1 MVSKSNGFN
10 AVYNIMLGN
19 KNTSKWNN
27 YIPEKGYT
35 EVSYS
40 FPLWSDLR
48 ENKYK
53 TITTFN
59 ESQKQLAKEILQQW
73 EDVANIKFVEHTPN
87 KDTNIKFG
95 LYNNVHE
102 GFNYTSPSVA
112 GFATYPEK
120 NAFYKNKI
128 EKVSDY
134 NHSGQIWINLFELK
148 QADVIEKSSITSSQK
163 VKVNLFKSKSDNIN
177 YYFNETDTHYILYE
191 NKNLNIHNNNQGQAP
206 EKGTFKEYAYRH
218 EIGHALGLHHTFNNV
233 DKTDYKENS
242 TQYSVMAYRSPT
254 QDAYYHDINPMTPQ
268 IMDICTIQTL
278 YGKNTTTRIGNTIY
292 GFNSNTERT
301 AYSLNSAEDKIVACI
316 WDAGGNDWLDLSK
329 YHVDQKIDLNEGAFS
344 DVGGLKGN
352 LSIAYDTA
360 IENAIGGSQDDI
372 MTGNDINN
380 CLLGKDGNDTLYGR
394 DGNDSLYGG
403 QGDDKLYGEAGN
415 DILFGHLG
423 NDLLCG
429 GQGND
434 QLMGGF
440 GNDYLWDDEGN
451 NILWGDEGNDI
462 LISGEGNDH
471 LYGGNGDDYLD
482 AGKGYNQ
489 LNGGDGKDIF
499 SFHLGDNNGINLIT
513 DFKPNIDK
521 LTFYQIENGIKINT
535 ALTFSNN
542 QWLSKNEAN
551 INYDKEKNVTTL
563 KINSGNEFSQNH
575 LIINLVGEFNH
586 DALFL

>member
-120 NAFYKNKI
+120 NTFYKNKI

-134 NHSGQIWINLFELK
+134 NYSGQVWINLFEVK

-163 VKVNLFKSKSDNIN
+163 IKVNLFKSKSDNIN
-177 YYFNETDTHYILYE
+177 YYFHETDTHFILYE
-191 NKNLNIHNNNQGQAP
+191 SKNLNVHNNNQGQAP
-206 EKGTFKEYAYRH
+206 EKGTFKEHAYRH

-254 QDAYYHDINPMTPQ
+254 QDAYYHGINPMTPQ
-268 IMDICTIQTL
+268 IMDICAIQTL

-352 LSIAYDTA
+352 LSIAYDTV

-415 DILFGHLG
+415 DILLGHLG

-434 QLMGGF
+434 QLMGGL

-499 SFHLGDNNGINLIT
+499 AFHLGNNNEINLIT

-563 KINSGNEFSQNH
+563 KINSDNEFSQNH